1 MNRPDQQK
9 GKTMNKPIQT
19 LRDGLLT
26 ATIWRNQSQ
35 DGNAFY
41 NVRIVRSYLK
51 EDTWREA
58 SSFSGSELLRLSRLS
73 QAAYDAI
80 ARHRKA
86 ERQAQ
91 KEAA

>member
-1 MNRPDQQK
+1 
-9 GKTMNKPIQT
+9 MNKPIQT

-26 ATIWRNQSQ
+26 ATIWRNENK
-35 DGNAFY
+35 DRKAFY

-51 EDTWREA
+51 DEAWQEA
-58 SSFSGSELLRLSRLS
+58 SSYSGAELLRLSRLS

-86 ERQAQ
+86 ERQVQ